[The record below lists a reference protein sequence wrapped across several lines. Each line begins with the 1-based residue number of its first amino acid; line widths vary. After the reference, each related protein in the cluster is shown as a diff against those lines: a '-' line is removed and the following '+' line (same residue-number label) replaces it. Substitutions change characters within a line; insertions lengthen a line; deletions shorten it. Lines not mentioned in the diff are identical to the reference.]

1 LKVVKEELE
10 DKDIQWLSERLE
22 AINNQFKER
31 TRFSLSSEKV
41 DEPDYVDLNI
51 DDIEDTVP
59 EYHPGEES
67 E

>member
-31 TRFSLSSEKV
+31 TGFSLSSEKV

-59 EYHPGEES
+59 EYHPEEES